1 MLDFADNVFCIFY
14 ISHTH
19 YPENQMN
26 IKREQRILRYTSM
39 FNVKKKN
46 PTLQIF
52 NKKVGNINTEIWMPL
67 MLSITLT

>member
-1 MLDFADNVFCIFY
+1 
-14 ISHTH
+14 
-19 YPENQMN
+19 MN

>member
-1 MLDFADNVFCIFY
+1 
-14 ISHTH
+14 
-19 YPENQMN
+19 MN

-39 FNVKKKN
+39 FNVKKKKN